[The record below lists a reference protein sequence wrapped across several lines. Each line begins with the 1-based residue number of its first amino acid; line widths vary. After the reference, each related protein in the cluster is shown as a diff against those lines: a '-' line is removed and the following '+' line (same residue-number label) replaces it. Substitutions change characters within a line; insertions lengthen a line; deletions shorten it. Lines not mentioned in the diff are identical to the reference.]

1 MIRSATIRVTL
12 GDTVFL
18 IDPLL
23 SARGTWPD
31 FVGTVNAETPNPTV
45 DLPMS
50 IDAVLADVD
59 AVLLTHLHEEA
70 PDAARSFPKTV
81 KRSISAECEDLSP
94 RSRTA

>member
-1 MIRSATIRVTL
+1 MTL

-59 AVLLTHLHEEA
+59 AVLLTHLRKQPSTKVEGFATIIETMSH
-70 PDAARSFPKTV
+70 
-81 KRSISAECEDLSP
+81 
-94 RSRTA
+94 